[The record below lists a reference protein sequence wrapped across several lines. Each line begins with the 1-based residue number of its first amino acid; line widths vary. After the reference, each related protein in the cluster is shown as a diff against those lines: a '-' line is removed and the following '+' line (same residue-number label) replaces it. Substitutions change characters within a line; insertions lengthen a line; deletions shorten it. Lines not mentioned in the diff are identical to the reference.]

1 MEKKEIM
8 RGMYNGILS
17 LDKAQALKM
26 ADAVINQELDIN
38 QMVNQSMFPAM
49 DEVGKRFQSG
59 EMFLPELQKAAD
71 VFSAAMDIIRPILL
85 ETKSD
90 VQPKGNVVIG
100 TVKGDLHSI
109 GKDLVA
115 TMLNVAGFKVT
126 NLGVDIATFTF
137 LEEAEKVNADVIALS
152 ALLTTTMPAQMEVID
167 ALDSQGVREK
177 YKVIIGGAPVDQE
190 WAGKIGADDYGKDA
204 AQAVEVVE
212 KLCFQK
218 KPKQ

>member
-1 MEKKEIM
+1 MEKKEIVE
-8 RGMYNGILS
+8 GMYNAILS
-17 LDKAQALKM
+17 LDKSEALKM
-26 ADAVINQELDIN
+26 ADAVINEDLDIN
-38 QMVNQSMFPAM
+38 EIVNQSMSPAM

-71 VFSAAMDIIRPILL
+71 VFSAAMDIMRPKLL

-137 LEEAEKVNADVIALS
+137 FEEAEKVNADVIALS
-152 ALLTTTMPAQMEVID
+152 ALLTTTMPAQVEIIE
-167 ALDSQGVREK
+167 ALNTQGVREK
-177 YKVIIGGAPVDQE
+177 YKVIVGGAPVDQE
-190 WAGKIGADDYGKDA
+190 WAGKIGADAYGKDA
-204 AQAVEVVE
+204 AKAVELVE
-212 KLCFQK
+212 KLCLQK
-218 KPKQ
+218 NRK

>member
-1 MEKKEIM
+1 MEKKEIVE
-8 RGMYNGILS
+8 GMYNGILG
-17 LDKAQALKM
+17 LDKSEALKM
-26 ADAVINQELDIN
+26 ADAVINEDLDIN
-38 QMVNQSMFPAM
+38 EIVDQSMSSAM

-71 VFSAAMDIIRPILL
+71 VFSAAMDIIRPKLL

-90 VQPKGNVVIG
+90 MQPKGNVVIG

-152 ALLTTTMPAQMEVID
+152 ALLTTTMPAQVEVIE
-167 ALDSQGVREK
+167 ALNSQGVREK
-177 YKVIIGGAPVDQE
+177 YKVIVGGAPVDQE
-190 WAGKIGADDYGKDA
+190 WAGKIGADAYGKDA
-204 AQAVEVVE
+204 AKAVELVE
-212 KLCFQK
+212 KLCLQK
-218 KPKQ
+218 NR